1 MGRFARV
8 VEDDGGARVCLKAE
22 GRKSSGRKE
31 RGRGA
36 SPFRITSAGNADRIR
51 IFRHFRLKTEK
62 GLQFENVRK
71 KGVVDKELPRNTERI
86 ARLQ

>member
-22 GRKSSGRKE
+22 GRKSSRRKE

-36 SPFRITSAGNADRIR
+36 SPFPFTSAGNADRIR
-51 IFRHFRLKTEK
+51 VFWHFGFKIPK
-62 GLQFENVRK
+62 GLQFKNVRK
-71 KGVVDKELPRNTERI
+71 KGVVDKELLRNIERI
-86 ARLQ
+86 AGLR